1 MEPIQPTSQPLAA
14 TQIVKEAEQA
24 IQKESETSLQD
35 PVEAARELVTW
46 TMELLTTLTI
56 PLTAQ
61 TVLPPSV
68 YPNPETRKEFAA
80 FDKWVKQTQSHL
92 GSLNLGLRGCSLIF
106 WSQLLGAKR
115 EVLAKAKKEL
125 AKLPTDDSQVQ
136 DVLKKI
142 ACAEEAVGK
151 EEQAYLEQKRS
162 WSLRAFRQSLRITQP
177 YLKELGRA
185 ASLTAIAKVA
195 NLAFQWTIS
204 SLGLLFSGQAFKK
217 SLSDWKIYKQG
228 TKDFEMRLR
237 LPQSTVPAPP
247 PPINHNLP
255 PRISRP
261 WNPGEAQDWLQKKQE
276 DRKAELISFTEKV
289 QVVLGNWNNQRKDIL
304 KSVSSVRNSVL
315 SQGDQVGF
323 LQKTY
328 RCSPGEAEALHVLIQ
343 SDLRQTDLLLHKPSD
358 ELKSAL
364 AKLYLGHQRDQQE
377 MRMHAVKNGLLEMVS
392 AKQKMEGAFLKLKLG
407 ETGSIFTI
415 SSLQFAAQLALLV
428 LGLAT
433 IPFGGAGVILFWL
446 AVASFAA
453 TGALTLGSTY
463 YTARKRYHRS
473 VEEFQFVNARL
484 FYADLRKKI
493 AQHRLARHKL
503 TRPSTGDPTLIQM
516 QQNITKWDDTARAL
530 QERLSKAAWK
540 DFAEQHLYQWQKW
553 GKQEEVVLEDLSQA
567 LQASDPKQLDLESNR
582 LLREYFGIT
591 KENFSKDPAHLQKQL
606 RHFFTFDHSA
616 LVKFMKNQTARL
628 PSGAT

>member
-1 MEPIQPTSQPLAA
+1 MEPIQPTSQPSAA
-14 TQIVKEAEQA
+14 TQIVKGAEQA

-46 TMELLTTLTI
+46 TMELLTTLAI

-68 YPNPETRKEFAA
+68 YPNPETRKEVAA

-106 WSQLLGAKR
+106 WSQLIGAKR
-115 EVLAKAKKEL
+115 EVLANAKKEL
-125 AKLPTDDSQVQ
+125 AKLSTDDSQVK
-136 DVLKKI
+136 DALKKI
-142 ACAEEAVGK
+142 ADAEGAVGK

-162 WSLRAFRQSLRITQP
+162 WGLRAFRQSLRITQP
-177 YLKELGRA
+177 YLKESGRA
-185 ASLTAIAKVA
+185 ASLTAIAKTA

-217 SLSDWKIYKQG
+217 ALSEWKIYKQG
-228 TKDFEMRLR
+228 TADFEMRLR

-247 PPINHNLP
+247 PINYNLP

-276 DRKAELISFTEKV
+276 DRTAELIGFTEKV

-343 SDLRQTDLLLHKPSD
+343 SDLRQTDLLLHKPSK

-364 AKLYLGHQRDQQE
+364 AKLHLGHQRDQQE

-415 SSLQFAAQLALLV
+415 SSLQFAVLV

-493 AQHRLARHKL
+493 AQHRLARYSL
-503 TRPSTGDPTLIQM
+503 SGPTANDQTLIKM
-516 QQNITKWDDTARAL
+516 QKNIKKWDDTAQAL

-553 GKQEEVVLEDLSQA
+553 GKPEEVVLDDLSQA
-567 LQASDPKQLDLESNR
+567 LQASDPKQLDQESTR
-582 LLREYFGIT
+582 LLREYFGMT
-591 KENFSKDPAHLQKQL
+591 KENFSSDSAHLQKQL

-616 LVKFMKNQTARL
+616 LVKFMKNQIAR
-628 PSGAT
+628 GAT